1 MYGLLV
7 AQEENAYFIQT
18 QRLEPALVNYIL
30 LHLLTR
36 EVIRGKITRIRK
48 KSMLAIRLQRTGRAK
63 HAQYRMVV
71 QDARKSPTSGKIVT
85 SLGSYNPH
93 TKAVTIDKEKAGKF
107 LSNGAQPSSRVV
119 SLLAKEGVAIPD
131 WAKKLV
137 NKERSI
143 KNTDKLRKHRPAEEV
158 APVEE
163 TPVVE
168 EVVDDAE
175 TPAVE
180 TPESPV
186 VPEAETVVEET
197 APEA

>member
-1 MYGLLV
+1 
-7 AQEENAYFIQT
+7 
-18 QRLEPALVNYIL
+18 
-30 LHLLTR
+30 
-36 EVIRGKITRIRK
+36 
-48 KSMLAIRLQRTGRAK
+48 MLAIRLQRTGRAK

-119 SLLAKEGVAIPD
+119 SLLAKEGVTIPD

-137 NKERSI
+137 KKERSI
-143 KNTDKLRKHRPAEEV
+143 KNTDKLRKHRPVVAEAVTDEPAEEV

-168 EVVDDAE
+168 EVVDDTE

-186 VPEAETVVEET
+186 VPEAETVAEET